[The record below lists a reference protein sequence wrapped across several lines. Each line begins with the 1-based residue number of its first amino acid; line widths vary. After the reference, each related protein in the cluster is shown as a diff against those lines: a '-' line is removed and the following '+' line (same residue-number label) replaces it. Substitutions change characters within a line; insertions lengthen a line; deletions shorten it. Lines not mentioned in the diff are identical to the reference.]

1 MGESVQPDD
10 RGLRA
15 RWRVAGRAPRL
26 RVLMVASEM
35 SPWAKTGGLADVLGG
50 LPDALAELGHHT
62 TVVIP
67 RYRTVSVPEQA
78 VSTRASVRVG
88 GVSHPITFHAV
99 GMSDRHRA
107 VFVDSPR
114 HFDREGFYNSGGQ
127 DFPDNAERFALLAA
141 AALDFADRD
150 PEGAADIVHAHD
162 WQAGL
167 VPVLLRIN
175 AERWPRLSA
184 AGLVLTIHNLA
195 YQGVFPRDAVPALG
209 LPWEVFRLD
218 TGEFWGRFSF
228 LKAGINYSDLITTVS
243 PTYALETQRPEFG
256 CGLEGVLRAR
266 RDSYVGILNGIDVR
280 TWDPASDELL
290 PARFTADQLDGKR
303 ICKRALLE
311 RYRLPVGDDA
321 MGRPV
326 IGMVSRLVD
335 QKGIDL
341 VIAASR
347 SLVAL
352 DALWIFAGTGE
363 AHFERALRD
372 IADAY
377 PARVGVFTGF
387 DESLAHLIEAGS
399 DMFLMPSRFEP
410 CGLNQM
416 YSLRYGT
423 VPIVRAVGGLDDTVR
438 SYSPR
443 AVRPTGFKFQDA
455 TPEALLRTVRQAIR
469 VYQDR
474 EAWARLQRNG
484 MALDHSWQTSAR
496 EYVKVY
502 RRARLQAAVRS
513 GIAGQE
519 TLKG

>member
-1 MGESVQPDD
+1 
-10 RGLRA
+10 
-15 RWRVAGRAPRL
+15 
-26 RVLMVASEM
+26 
-35 SPWAKTGGLADVLGG
+35 
-50 LPDALAELGHHT
+50 
-62 TVVIP
+62 
-67 RYRTVSVPEQA
+67 
-78 VSTRASVRVG
+78 
-88 GVSHPITFHAV
+88 
-99 GMSDRHRA
+99 
-107 VFVDSPR
+107 
-114 HFDREGFYNSGGQ
+114 
-127 DFPDNAERFALLAA
+127 
-141 AALDFADRD
+141 
-150 PEGAADIVHAHD
+150 
-162 WQAGL
+162 
-167 VPVLLRIN
+167 
-175 AERWPRLSA
+175 
-184 AGLVLTIHNLA
+184 
-195 YQGVFPRDAVPALG
+195 
-209 LPWEVFRLD
+209 
-218 TGEFWGRFSF
+218 
-228 LKAGINYSDLITTVS
+228 
-243 PTYALETQRPEFG
+243 
-256 CGLEGVLRAR
+256 
-266 RDSYVGILNGIDVR
+266 
-280 TWDPASDELL
+280 
-290 PARFTADQLDGKR
+290 
-303 ICKRALLE
+303 
-311 RYRLPVGDDA
+311 
-321 MGRPV
+321 
-326 IGMVSRLVD
+326 
-335 QKGIDL
+335 
-341 VIAASR
+341 
-347 SLVAL
+347 VAL
-352 DALWIFAGTGE
+352 DALWIFAGTGD